1 MKYREFLGEVQN
13 RAHLSSPNEA
23 ERAVR
28 ATLQTLGR
36 RLFGGEAEDLAAQLP
51 RELAPYI
58 KMAGA
63 GEKLSLE
70 EFIDAVCRQE
80 GVGAAEAIE
89 HARAV
94 FSVLQD
100 AVSSGEIEDVRSQ
113 LPRDFSVLFAEK
125 IGKGT
130 VH

>member
-1 MKYREFLGEVQN
+1 MKYLEFLGEVQN

-51 RELAPYI
+51 REIAPYLTT
-58 KMAGA
+58 AGA
-63 GEKLSLE
+63 GEKLGLD
-70 EFIDAVCRQE
+70 EFIDSICRQE
-80 GVGAAEAIE
+80 GVGPAEATK

-94 FSVLQD
+94 FSVLKE
-100 AVSSGEIEDVRSQ
+100 AVSSGEIKDVRSQ
-113 LPRDFSVLFAEK
+113 LPKEIAAFFGEGP
-125 IGKGT
+125 GKG
-130 VH
+130 VMH